1 MAYGC
6 FEDDD
11 NNDNVKDLITRQI
24 EKVVLVRDG
33 VPNQFYDDDDNKKFS
48 VH

>member
-6 FEDDD
+6 CEDDD
-11 NNDNVKDLITRQI
+11 NIDNVKDLITQQI
-24 EKVVLVRDG
+24 EEVVLVRDG